1 MTPVVARASGWPQAA
16 ARRSG
21 DAHSRLVDLLK
32 YLLPGS
38 ALVLV
43 LMVALW
49 PQLVGSYGGLIAP
62 LLDRQLP
69 ATEAMRMHEARYV
82 GMTHEAKPYE
92 VTAVSAYMNP
102 MRPNRVQLDRLAAD
116 IPAAGSRDLH
126 VTAPQGTYFR
136 ANGKLDLG
144 GGIVL
149 TTSDGYRFQTESAMV
164 NLAGSQV
171 VGSQPIA
178 GRGPAGK
185 LSADRFEIQDGG
197 ELLRFEGRVKVTLDK
212 TAAGGP

>member
-1 MTPVVARASGWPQAA
+1 MTQAAVKASGWPQAA
-16 ARRSG
+16 GRRSS

-32 YLLPGS
+32 YLLPAS
-38 ALVLV
+38 ALVLI
-43 LMVALW
+43 LLVALW
-49 PQLVGSYGGLIAP
+49 PQLIGSYGGLIAP

-82 GMTHEAKPYE
+82 GMTREAKPYE

-102 MRPNRVQLDRLAAD
+102 MRPNRVQLDSLAAD
-116 IPAAGSRDLH
+116 IPAAGSRDVH
-126 VTAPQGTYFR
+126 IVAPKGTYFR

-171 VGSQPIA
+171 VGSQPVA

-185 LSADRFEIQDGG
+185 LSADRFEIQEGG
-197 ELLRFEGRVKVTLDK
+197 KVLRFEGRVKVTLK
-212 TAAGGP
+212 QTGAGGQ